1 LPFVFGINIPSGL
14 NPQSATT
21 LLFLAYPMHLISSML
36 NLKKRCC
43 STSILTNDSC
53 AEHLFPST
61 LDVFVILSEG
71 DVIFPPGRIQRS
83 GLWDCLMGRVLIYVH
98 KEQMLQDIAER
109 YSDSHYIL
117 VENELRI
124 LATILDAL
132 ENRLTTGFPHQ
143 SH

>member
-1 LPFVFGINIPSGL
+1 
-14 NPQSATT
+14 
-21 LLFLAYPMHLISSML
+21 
-36 NLKKRCC
+36 
-43 STSILTNDSC
+43 
-53 AEHLFPST
+53 
-61 LDVFVILSEG
+61 
-71 DVIFPPGRIQRS
+71 
-83 GLWDCLMGRVLIYVH
+83 MGRVLIYVH